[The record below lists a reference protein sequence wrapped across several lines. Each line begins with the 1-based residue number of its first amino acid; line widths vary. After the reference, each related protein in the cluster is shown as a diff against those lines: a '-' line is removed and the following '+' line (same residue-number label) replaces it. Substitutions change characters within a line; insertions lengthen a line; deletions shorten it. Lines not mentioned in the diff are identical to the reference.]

1 MVMYRLINQV
11 AQIPGTA
18 EEAVSPRTGADGW
31 RSGFGIL
38 GSLLAGAL
46 VACGPRDHAGVQTQF
61 RDSAGVVIAESSG
74 LPEMGAGGWI
84 LDQNPSLSIGT
95 LEGDPS
101 YQFHRISGAVK
112 LSDGRIAVSDNGD
125 HELRIYS
132 SDGTFLTRF
141 GREGEGP
148 GEFQEV
154 LVMGTVGLDTLVV
167 LDGSQRRV
175 ALFDPDEGFLRQALL
190 PEEAGVILHSN
201 GMFGDGSIVF
211 GGAGTL
217 AAARESPASGYQRLT
232 DPFYS
237 VTVDGEGIT
246 HFGDFPGTEVYWT
259 VGVMNGRETRAAG
272 FVLFGKSPRAWA
284 RGDRLALGTRD
295 RFEVNLFD
303 PSGDLVRIVRVDV
316 PPVAV
321 TAEHLDGLLQE
332 RLAQLPSP
340 DLAPAVRSAFGD
352 TPHAETV
359 PPFETLLLDSEAFLW
374 VEDYHLPGDTLRSWT
389 VFDWEGVPKTRLFLP
404 YANRVFEI
412 GEDYVLALF
421 ENDLG
426 VHFLRMYPLARGV

>member
-1 MVMYRLINQV
+1 VF
-11 AQIPGTA
+11 
-18 EEAVSPRTGADGW
+18 PRTGADGW
-31 RSGFGIL
+31 RSGFGIMGIL
-38 GSLLAGAL
+38 AAGAL
-46 VACGPRDHAGVQTQF
+46 VACGPADDTGVQTQF
-61 RDSAGVVIAESSG
+61 TDSAGVVIAESSG
-74 LPEMGAGGWI
+74 LPETGAGGWV
-84 LDQNPSLSIGT
+84 LDQKPSLSIGT

-125 HELRIYS
+125 HELRVYS

-148 GEFQEV
+148 GEFQEILV
-154 LVMGTVGLDTLVV
+154 LGTMGLDTLVV

-175 ALFDPDEGFLRQALL
+175 SLFDPGEGFLRQALL
-190 PEEAGVILHSN
+190 PEEAGVTLHSN
-201 GMFGDGSIVF
+201 GMFADGSIVF
-211 GGAGTL
+211 GGALTL
-217 AAARESPASGYQRLT
+217 AAAREAPASGYQRLT
-232 DPFYS
+232 NPYYS

-246 HFGDFPGTEVYWT
+246 HFGEFPGTEVYWT

-295 RFEVNLFD
+295 RFEVTLFE
-303 PSGDLVRIVRVDV
+303 PSGDLVRIVRVYL

-321 TAEHLDGLLQE
+321 TSEHLDGLLQE

-340 DLAPAVRSAFGD
+340 DLAPAVRNAFAD
-352 TPHAETV
+352 TPHAETM
-359 PPFETLLLDSEAFLW
+359 PPFEALLLDSEGVLW
-374 VEDYHLPGDTLRSWT
+374 VEDYHLPGDTLRTWT
-389 VFDWEGVPKTRLFLP
+389 VFDEEGVPKTRLSLP
-404 YANRVFEI
+404 YANQVFEI
-412 GEDYVLALF
+412 GGDYVLALF